1 MSEVNELQTGV
12 CKYCG
17 QVHTVTVIGD
27 TQADLDRA
35 ATEICTCA
43 EAQRAKRK
51 RARDKVVSEFLDNN
65 FESEDDMQFVRE
77 AIDSVELWD
86 GGIKAVTIEMDD
98 GWRHTIKLNSDLELI
113 ITSKH
118 TVKKDL
124 KP

>member
-12 CKYCG
+12 CEYCG
-17 QVHTVTVIGD
+17 QVHTVTVVGD
-27 TQADLDRA
+27 TPDVLNRA
-35 ATEICTCA
+35 ATEMCTCA
-43 EAQRAKRK
+43 EAQKAKRK

-65 FESEDDMQFVRE
+65 FESEEDMQFIRE

-86 GGIKAVTIEMDD
+86 GGIKAVTVEMDD
-98 GWRHTIKLNSDLELI
+98 GWRHTIKLNSDFELI

>member
-17 QVHTVTVIGD
+17 QVHTVTVVGD
-27 TQADLDRA
+27 TPDVLNRA
-35 ATEICTCA
+35 ATEICTC
-43 EAQRAKRK
+43 EGAQKEKR
-51 RARDKVVSEFLDNN
+51 RNRRDLVVKGFLNNN
-65 FESEDDMQFVRE
+65 FEYEEDSQFVRE
-77 AIDSVELWD
+77 AIDAVELWD

-98 GWRHTIKLNSDLELI
+98 GWKHQIKLNSDLELI

>member
-27 TQADLDRA
+27 TPDVLNRA
-35 ATEICTCA
+35 ATEMCTCGG
-43 EAQRAKRK
+43 AQKAKRK
-51 RARDKVVSEFLDNN
+51 RDRDKVVSEFLDNN
-65 FESEDDMQFVRE
+65 FENEEDMQFIRE

-86 GGIKAVTIEMDD
+86 GGIKAVTVEMDD

>member
-17 QVHTVTVIGD
+17 QVHTVNVVGD
-27 TQADLDRA
+27 TPDVLDRA
-35 ATEICTCA
+35 ATEMCTCGG
-43 EAQRAKRK
+43 AQKEKRQK
-51 RARDKVVSEFLDNN
+51 AREKVVNEFLDNY
-65 FESEDDMQFVRE
+65 FESEEDMDFIRV
-77 AIDSVELWD
+77 AINSVELWD
-86 GGIKAVTIEMDD
+86 GGIKAVTVEMDD
-98 GWRHTIKLNSDLELI
+98 GWKHMIKLNSDLELV